1 MKSSEERPREA
12 DMVDGRSS
20 EGAPAITQDEVR
32 AMMTEESIWSYR
44 LRKFDPGVQL
54 GRLALILGFWWLWWS
69 ETIWDGWD
77 AISIFGIQ
85 PFPNVNEVFRASPGA
100 TWDYLVE
107 FLPESLFWQDAYVT
121 MKEAMIAFVI
131 ASVLGVVAGI
141 VLGNFRRVAKI
152 FGPFII
158 LINAMPKIAFLPLIL
173 VVYGVGE
180 MSKVVLAVII
190 AFFIVQVPTQAAVSL
205 VDPDL
210 ITVARTMGA
219 SNSQIFRMVTVPAI
233 SPAIL
238 GALRL
243 AAILSVQGAV
253 FGEIFASKRGLGQ
266 RLITSAN
273 MLDYN
278 GLFAIVF
285 VLAVFALILNG
296 AIGLAEKR
304 FLRWQV
310 GSQSAQVVS
319 L

>member
-1 MKSSEERPREA
+1 MKSSEVRPREA
-12 DMVDGRSS
+12 DMADSRSS
-20 EGAPAITQDEVR
+20 VSAPAISQDEVR

-219 SNSQIFRMVTVPAI
+219 SNNQIFRMVTIPAI
-233 SPAIL
+233 GPAIL
-238 GALRL
+238 GAMRL
-243 AAILSVQGAV
+243 AAIMSVQATV

-285 VLAVFALILNG
+285 ILAVFALIVNG
-296 AIGLAEKR
+296 LIGLAEKR
-304 FLRWQV
+304 ILRWQV
-310 GSQSAQVVS
+310 GQQSTQVVS

>member
-219 SNSQIFRMVTVPAI
+219 SNNQIFRMVTIPAI

-238 GALRL
+238 GAMRL
-243 AAILSVQGAV
+243 AAIMSVQATV

-285 VLAVFALILNG
+285 ILAVFALIVNG
-296 AIGLAEKR
+296 LIGLAEKR
-304 FLRWQV
+304 ILRWQV
-310 GSQSAQVVS
+310 GQQSTQVVS